1 MVAEVRRFE
10 SDFLTKHQIRL
21 FFADDAVD
29 EILHR
34 AIAEGTNAETI
45 CRRISRDYDY
55 ALKLVMDKI
64 GQREF
69 TITKDAIMDPE
80 TFINETIR
88 SSYRTGPFVI
98 PGRSK
103 D

>member
-1 MVAEVRRFE
+1 
-10 SDFLTKHQIRL
+10 
-21 FFADDAVD
+21 
-29 EILHR
+29 
-34 AIAEGTNAETI
+34 
-45 CRRISRDYDY
+45 
-55 ALKLVMDKI
+55 MDKI

-88 SSYRTGPFVI
+88 SSYRTDPFVI
-98 PGRSK
+98 PGRRK